1 MNITCPH
8 CSQTLEL
15 TPEVHAQLQGQ
26 PHFACP
32 LCQGLMAVPPIAPPP
47 PRPALRQT
55 PSYAKAGAAIGQT
68 QKGMSRNMRVLGI
81 AALLLLGVLAAFLAM
96 RGGNVFNTNQ
106 NIQQIIN
113 NQFFQNLITSGKTSR
128 QALEEM
134 ADIQADGEDFVGV
147 SRDKLT
153 WQEAQDLAKRTSS
166 QILTIEPV
174 GNDLRKPHLDR
185 LTKLFPVLHGLTSW
199 VSEEDLPTLIDSPDL
214 AHATTPE
221 RPRQAL
227 FQWFSLP
234 EDKRPWVKIKS
245 TTPASPHAFNVGEWV
260 RAKVEYNNP
269 GPNAVRIWVGGSKDG
284 RGVGDISDG
293 SQPHQ
298 PGKGEKEGGFALRR
312 TGEADVIR
320 VTMVDDVTKQTLLV
334 TTLPVSMEWKRD
346 DNAFDIELIS
356 VKPPSALSPA
366 KELRIPAKA
375 GQRFKLDLTAKYKT
389 PTTMST
395 KLASNLL
402 MREAN
407 ILPPE
412 FIAELSKNHST
423 TWHFDTQSRPGYKSV
438 FGQGEI
444 SFDLTGYAPKTKGTY
459 TFNMNL
465 GLFDSITWDTIK
477 MNEHKVTLEVT
488 E

>member
-1 MNITCPH
+1 MNISCPH
-8 CSQTLEL
+8 CTQVIEL

-26 PHFACP
+26 PHLACP
-32 LCQGLMAVPPIAPPP
+32 VCQGLMAVPPMPGQPPKPAPS
-47 PRPALRQT
+47 RPQGPAIKAADVAKQAHRGVNRNLRIFGVVALL
-55 PSYAKAGAAIGQT
+55 
-68 QKGMSRNMRVLGI
+68 VLGGI
-81 AALLLLGVLAAFLAM
+81 GAFLAM
-96 RGGNVFNTNQ
+96 RSGNVFNTNQ

-113 NQFFQNLITSGKTSR
+113 NQFFQNLISSGKTSR

-134 ADIQADGEDFVGV
+134 AEIRADGQDFVGV
-147 SRDKLT
+147 SRGKLT

-214 AHATTPE
+214 ARATTPD

-234 EDKRPWVKIKS
+234 EDKRHWVKIKA
-245 TTPASPHAFNVGEWV
+245 TTPSSPHIFNVAEWV

-284 RGVGDISDG
+284 RSVGDISDG
-293 SQPHQ
+293 SQPHP
-298 PGKGEKEGGFALRR
+298 PGKGVKEGGFALRR
-312 TGEADVIR
+312 RGEADVIR
-320 VTMVDDVTKQTLLV
+320 VTMVDDVTKQTLQV
-334 TTLPVSMEWKRD
+334 TTLPVRMEWKRD
-346 DNAFDIELIS
+346 DKAFDIELIS
-356 VKPPSALSPA
+356 VKQPAVLLPS

-375 GQRFKLDLTAKYKT
+375 GQKFKFDLTARYKT
-389 PTTMST
+389 PMTT

-407 ILPPE
+407 ILPQE
-412 FIAELSKNHST
+412 FITELSKNHST

-438 FGQGEI
+438 VGQGEI
-444 SFDLTGYAPKTKGTY
+444 TFDLTGYAPKTKGTY

-488 E
+488 D